1 MVDGVGCRFTVSLN
15 QSAGPQQGTSEI
27 ADHHQQDIGEVMADQ
42 LPQYGFSGSGG
53 GLSVI
58 AGTEPDVLL
67 SQPPGITMMPGIV
80 MFLFDFQQYLSDLLL
95 SGHRIK
101 AGDKAAS
108 LLLEESFGRRFNGGI
123 GVLGHPGYILSFFSI
138 SST

>member
-1 MVDGVGCRFTVSLN
+1 
-15 QSAGPQQGTSEI
+15 
-27 ADHHQQDIGEVMADQ
+27 MADQ
-42 LPQYGFSGSGG
+42 LPEYGFSGSGG

-58 AGTEPDVLL
+58 VGTEPDVLL

-101 AGDKAAS
+101 EIGRAS
-108 LLLEESFGRRFNGGI
+108 CRER
-123 GVLGHPGYILSFFSI
+123 V
-138 SST
+138 